1 MIFLN
6 SLVSR
11 IKAFNLRRIERYRL
25 RKKPIKTPEGFLY
38 KGPSTQKSEN
48 WERFE
53 REFLIKIFANYELFL
68 NVGAHYGYYC
78 CMARQAGLKI
88 IAFEPLVVNFKMLL
102 DNLKVNNFEENC
114 TLINAAAGKKPTISQ
129 ISGVFSTATMLKNT
143 GNDESLSQ
151 TIPVVPIDAVTQ
163 GSNKKTLVLMD
174 VEGFEHE
181 ALLGAQS
188 LLSQSEVTDWI
199 IEIFSSWTPKNG
211 IPEKNIDYFKTF
223 ELMFASGY
231 QVWLIG
237 ETFRKIEAE
246 ELALLEREHFS
257 KRFAGNFYFSRSNL
271 AVLNLSNRTLEQG
284 VI

>member
-1 MIFLN
+1 MIFLK
-6 SLVSR
+6 SLVSKV
-11 IKAFNLRRIERYRL
+11 KAFNLRRIERYRL

-38 KGPSTQKSEN
+38 KGPGTQKSEN

-53 REFLIKIFANYELFL
+53 REFLKKIFANYELFL

-78 CMARQAGLKI
+78 CMARQAGLKL

-114 TLINAAAGKKPTISQ
+114 ILINAAAGKKPTISQ
-129 ISGVFSTATMLKNT
+129 ISGVFSTATMLENS

-151 TIPVVPIDAVTQ
+151 TIPIVPIDAVTQ
-163 GSNKKTLVLMD
+163 GINKKTLVLMD

-188 LLSQSEVTDWI
+188 LLSQSEATDWI
-199 IEIFSSWTPKNG
+199 IEIFSFWTPKNG
-211 IPEKNIDYFKTF
+211 SPLENKDYFKTF
-223 ELMFASGY
+223 EIMFANGY

-237 ETFRKIEAE
+237 EVFRKIEVD
-246 ELALLEREHFS
+246 ELLLLKGEHYS

-271 AVLNLSNRTLEQG
+271 VIPNLSD
-284 VI
+284 